1 MKRLIISTLAF
12 VAAIW
17 VMAATANPADL
28 PQEESLRGI
37 ALELKTYNL
46 MAWIGQKTGYTRYA
60 IPKFDF
66 VEDIDWSCFG
76 LVES

>member
-46 MAWIGQKTGYTRYA
+46 MAWIGQENRLHPLRDSKIR
-60 IPKFDF
+60 F
-66 VEDIDWSCFG
+66 C
-76 LVES
+76 